1 MCQMWQSMSI
11 SAERFITLM
20 AIDGYLDAVVI
31 PSEVDNENNEQTWMP
46 VKKYMTEIFHKLQ
59 CWEQDISVQA
69 DLIGEIMRL

>member
-11 SAERFITLM
+11 SAVRFITLM

-69 DLIGEIMRL
+69 DLIG